1 MILHFGASR
10 EVSRLL
16 GQSEFYTL
24 KEIECMYVYVF
35 CVSVLEQIKDQISLN
50 YNYIHFKIIPI
61 LLSLRESSSH
71 VCPPLLHYTELPT
84 SSSVNTIVCFANH
97 YQTSSLN
104 QTTIKLSHYT

>member
-35 CVSVLEQIKDQISLN
+35 CVSALEQIKDQI
-50 YNYIHFKIIPI
+50 
-61 LLSLRESSSH
+61 
-71 VCPPLLHYTELPT
+71 YT
-84 SSSVNTIVCFANH
+84 
-97 YQTSSLN
+97 
-104 QTTIKLSHYT
+104 